1 MRYRAKIPYSKNYLK
16 IGYAYGQHIN
26 RYWVRVYRFDED
38 SGQYKTE
45 ISEHFVNRDRAMEY
59 FRSIDITKDIP
70 RVEIWGK
77 LKDKPLRMFTY
88 KGLK

>member
-70 RVEIWGK
+70 RVEIWYKLNGK
-77 LKDKPLRMFTY
+77 RTKLMTY